1 MNKTI
6 GVTAVSL
13 GIAMLCSQSAQAL
26 PKLNIPGATPAAA
39 GGSTMDIKQMKA
51 DLETKTATSL
61 KECARARLEFVASQ
75 ELLME
80 ALGLKAEFATKLA
93 EAKTLSEG
101 NSSVAD
107 QKKAQV
113 ITQEA
118 NEKIAKT
125 LAEAKELSP
134 ESKQKYKEGVVKFAS
149 GVSAETSQI
158 AVITELAST
167 AQSIAQNAP
176 VLEKAGAIAAGKPAL
191 DLAAM
196 IPGDVKQA
204 MGTLGTLVSFA
215 KKQQIEVPKDATKL
229 LD

>member
-1 MNKTI
+1 MHINKTM
-6 GVTAVSL
+6 GVIAVSL

-26 PKLNIPGATPAAA
+26 PKIPGAPAAAA

-51 DLETKTATSL
+51 DLETKTAASL

-75 ELLME
+75 ELLMD
-80 ALGLKAEFATKLA
+80 ALGLKAAFATKLA

-101 NSSVAD
+101 NSSAAD

-118 NEKIAKT
+118 NEKIAQT

-134 ESKQKYKEGVVKFAS
+134 EAKQKYKEGVVKFAS
-149 GVSAETSQI
+149 GVAAETAQV
-158 AVITELAST
+158 AVIAELATT
-167 AQSIAQNAP
+167 AKNIAQNAP
-176 VLEKAGAIAAGKPAL
+176 VMEKAGAIAAGKPAL

-196 IPGDVKQA
+196 IPGDAKQA
-204 MGTLGTLVSFA
+204 ISTLGTLVSFA